1 MFNPK
6 KRGFLVKAAAV
17 LTAVALTVG
26 ASPSHA
32 QETTYGPESSNVVIT
47 KLDQPAEAGDAADG
61 TAQTPGGTPIN
72 DVTFEAYKV
81 PLTADE
87 GTEAWQQEIAGTSVS
102 DASLAVN
109 SAEPAITPLTGTT
122 GADGASDG
130 VINWNDVPRG
140 LYLVRETATPSGV
153 VSSPDFLLA
162 VPLTN
167 PDDLDTWLD
176 TIYVYPKNS
185 VVSGTKT
192 VENATDFVTGNIVTW
207 TINADIP
214 QIRNQDGSF
223 LPTDRFE
230 IWDTLT
236 DTELTLEDGANSV
249 KVTDPA
255 GLTLGT
261 HYTVDLDTTTV
272 EGSTIAKVVFNSD
285 GRDVLAASLSDSNE
299 VIVTLD
305 TIVNTVGEIDNV
317 ATVYPSNDS
326 DSSYS
331 TDPVEVRYGNIT
343 LQKDSTQSDADLAG
357 AEFKV
362 YLSKDAALA
371 KGQDNVKNWMHS
383 EGTWTESDGIWTTG
397 ADGKVLIDGLRYSYF
412 ANGEVDNEGPL
423 AQKYWLVETKAL
435 DGHQLLAEP
444 IEFEVTSFDGSNEYT
459 VTNSANTNG
468 FVLPL
473 TGGTGT
479 ALLTLLGVILLGVV
493 LFVAR
498 TRRNS
503 EAA

>member
-47 KLDQPAEAGDAADG
+47 KLDQPTEAGDAADG
-61 TAQTPGGTPIN
+61 TDQTPDGTRIN
-72 DVTFEAYKV
+72 GVTFKAYKV

-87 GTEAWQQEIAGTSVS
+87 GTEAWQQEIAGTSV
-102 DASLAVN
+102 DAASLAVN
-109 SAEPAITPLTGTT
+109 NAEPAITPLTGTT

-167 PDDLDTWLD
+167 PDDLGTWLD

-236 DTELTLEDGANSV
+236 DAELTLENGANSV
-249 KVTDPA
+249 KVIAPV
-255 GLTLGT
+255 GLTLDT
-261 HYTVDLDTTTV
+261 HYEVDLDTTTV

-285 GRDVLAASLSDSNE
+285 GRDVLAASLPDSNK

-305 TIVNTVGEIDNV
+305 TIVNTVGEIDNK
-317 ATVYPSNDS
+317 ATVYPSDDA

-343 LQKDSTQSDADLAG
+343 LQKDSTESDADLEG
-357 AEFKV
+357 AEFMV
-362 YLSKDAALA
+362 YLSEEAAIA
-371 KGQDNVKNWMHS
+371 QADGTHVTTSSNS
-383 EGTWTESDGIWTTG
+383 EGVWTTT
-397 ADGKVLIDGLRYSYF
+397 ADGSVRIEGLRYSYF

-435 DGHQLLAEP
+435 EGHQLLAEP
-444 IEFEVTSFDGSNEYT
+444 IEFEVTSFDGSNVYT

>member
-32 QETTYGPESSNVVIT
+32 QTTVKDMPTSSNVVIT
-47 KLDQPAEAGDAADG
+47 KLDQPTEAGDAADG
-61 TAQTPGGTPIN
+61 TVQTPGGTPIN
-72 DVTFEAYKV
+72 GVTFEAYKV
-81 PLTADE
+81 PLTAVD
-87 GTEAWQQEIAGTSVS
+87 GTEAWQREIAGTSVS

-109 SAEPAITPLTGTT
+109 SAEPAIMPISGTT
-122 GADGASDG
+122 DVDG
-130 VINWNDVPRG
+130 VIEWKDVPRG
-140 LYLVRETATPSGV
+140 LYLVRETKTPSGV
-153 VSSPDFLLA
+153 VASPDFLLA

-249 KVTDPA
+249 KVIAPA

-261 HYTVDLDTTTV
+261 HYTVDLDTTV
-272 EGSTIAKVVFNSD
+272 AGSTIAKVVFNSD
-285 GRDVLAASLSDSNE
+285 GRDVLAASLPGSNE

-343 LQKDSTQSDADLAG
+343 LQKDSTESDADLAG

-371 KGQDNVKNWMHS
+371 KGSDNVKNWIHS

>member
-32 QETTYGPESSNVVIT
+32 QVTTYGPESSNVVIT

-61 TAQTPGGTPIN
+61 TAQAPGGTPIN
-72 DVTFEAYKV
+72 GVTFEAYKV
-81 PLTADE
+81 PLTAAE
-87 GTEAWQQEIAGTSVS
+87 GTEAWQQEIAGTSV
-102 DASLAVN
+102 DAASLAVN

-122 GADGASDG
+122 GADGALDG

-162 VPLTN
+162 VPLTH
-167 PDDLDTWLD
+167 PTELDTWLD

-192 VENATDFVTGNIVTW
+192 VENAEDFVTGNTVTW

-249 KVTDPA
+249 KVTAPA
-255 GLTLGT
+255 GLILDT
-261 HYTVDLDTTTV
+261 HYRVDLDTTVAGLT
-272 EGSTIAKVVFNSD
+272 TAKVVFTGP
-285 GRDVLAASLSDSNE
+285 GREMLAASLPDPNE

-305 TIVNTVGEIDNV
+305 TIVNTVGEIDND

-326 DSSYS
+326 NSFYS

-343 LQKDSTQSDADLAG
+343 LQKDSTESDADLAG

-371 KGQDNVKNWMHS
+371 KGSNNVKNWIHS

-397 ADGKVLIDGLRYSYF
+397 TDGKVLINGLRYSYF
-412 ANGEVDNEGPL
+412 ANGEVDDEGPL

-435 DGHQLLAEP
+435 EGHQLLAEP

-479 ALLTLLGVILLGVV
+479 ALLTLLGVILLSVV